1 MKIKLY
7 ILLIVF
13 SLSSLVTM
21 AAAITPIGE
30 QSASVQETPAD
41 TIIFKTHIE
50 NKEYQVWLDIDFY
63 KQDIIIPGQEI
74 FGEVPG
80 YLGAK
85 RDTRKWIIVDLG
97 IKGNVATLDI
107 INDYGSEDLEASLT
121 YNGDGTY
128 TFKQIKGSTIEIVVN
143 NKWVKL
149 PQKMIFKK

>member
-21 AAAITPIGE
+21 ATAITPIGE
-30 QSASVQETPAD
+30 QSTSEQETPAD

-97 IKGNVATLDI
+97 MWLRLILLTIMGAKI
-107 INDYGSEDLEASLT
+107 SL
-121 YNGDGTY
+121 
-128 TFKQIKGSTIEIVVN
+128 
-143 NKWVKL
+143 L
-149 PQKMIFKK
+149 H